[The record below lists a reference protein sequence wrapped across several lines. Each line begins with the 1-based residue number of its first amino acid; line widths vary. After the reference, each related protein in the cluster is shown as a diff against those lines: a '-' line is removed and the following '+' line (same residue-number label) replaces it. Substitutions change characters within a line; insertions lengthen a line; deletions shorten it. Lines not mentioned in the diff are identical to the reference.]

1 MATWKKGRKEDGTE
15 HELKMESILQYIKAV
30 MNLDALQL
38 HGSRLKKQASGA
50 LPCVPGWKFA
60 KTVKGSASGES
71 YEDRARRSAQDGY
84 TPEELMK
91 TSMFYFNEEK

>member
-38 HGSRLKKQASGA
+38 HGSRLKKQASEA
-50 LPCVPGWKFA
+50 LPCVPGWKIA